1 MPDVWRFA
9 PGLLACVVIAMV
21 ARWLA
26 GLLGVAIDTA
36 IALGIGLAVGLI
48 PALRPLLLPG
58 ANVAARIALRL
69 GVALLGARLT
79 LGEVLAG
86 GAQSLVAALIIVV
99 LGLTVGWWATRRLR
113 LERQLGGLVT
123 AGMAICGNSA
133 IMALAPIIGARDRQ
147 TTYAVSTITVFGL
160 LGVLL
165 LPAIGTLIGLSDAQF
180 GMWAG
185 LGVNDTAQVV
195 ATGYAFSVPAGDA
208 ATIVKLTRNLAIAP
222 VVVGAAFLARGASER
237 AIGDEGALARLAIV
251 RAVPWFVVGFVAFA
265 AARSL
270 GLLDVTLPG
279 GETLAAVLST
289 GAAVCIL
296 IALAGVG
303 LSADL
308 RATLRVGPRP
318 FLLGLGLWLM
328 IVLVALG
335 LALTL
340 GQP

>member
-1 MPDVWRFA
+1 MSPRLIHA
-9 PGLLACVVIAMV
+9 IGLAACVGIAFA

-26 GLLGVAIDTA
+26 GTLGVAIDTA
-36 IALGIGLAVGLI
+36 LALGIGLAVGLV
-48 PALRPLLLPG
+48 PAVRPSLLPG
-58 ANVAARIALRL
+58 AGVAARIALRL

-79 LGEVLAG
+79 LGEVLTG
-86 GAQSLVAALIIVV
+86 GADALVAAAIIVV
-99 LGLTVGWWATRRLR
+99 LGLVVGALATRRLR

-133 IMALAPIIGARDRQ
+133 IMALAPIIGARDRN
-147 TTYAVSTITVFGL
+147 TTYAVSTITIFGL

-165 LPAIGTLIGLSDAQF
+165 LPVIGHLIGLSDAQF

-222 VVVGAAFLARGASER
+222 VVIGAAFMARGAR
-237 AIGDEGALARLAIV
+237 GGAVADDGALTRFALV
-251 RAVPWFVVGFVAFA
+251 RAVPWFVVGFVALA

-270 GLLDVTLPG
+270 GLLDFSLPG
-279 GETLAAVLST
+279 GESLAAAMST
-289 GAAVCIL
+289 AAAICIL
-296 IALAGVG
+296 VALAGVG

-318 FLLGLGLWLM
+318 FLLGFGLWLM

-340 GQP
+340 ADG